1 MVIVEAT
8 GLRKTFAS
16 RKAPV
21 EALRGIDL
29 SVDEGE
35 IVGLL
40 GPNGAG
46 KTTTIHVLTTL
57 LRPDAGQVR
66 IAGIDVLADPAA
78 VRPLIGL
85 TGQFAALDEQ
95 LTARENLV
103 LFGRLFKLGTARAK
117 ERATQLL
124 DQFDL
129 ADAADRRTVTFSG
142 GMRRRLDLAASMIG
156 DPKVLFLDE
165 PTTGLDPRSR
175 NTLWEIVQRLRD
187 DGMTIILT
195 TQYLA
200 EADELAD
207 RIVVIDHGAVI
218 AEGTPGKLKE
228 LVGGSVCEISVSG
241 ADHARVVR
249 ALESRWTVTHTPD
262 TVSVPADGPATLFD
276 VVRILDGHSV
286 IPDDVGLRHPTLD
299 DVFLA
304 LTGDVAGDG
313 EPDRDDAESRR

>member
-1 MVIVEAT
+1 MIVEAT

>member
-1 MVIVEAT
+1 VVIVEAT

>member
-1 MVIVEAT
+1 
-8 GLRKTFAS
+8 
-16 RKAPV
+16 V